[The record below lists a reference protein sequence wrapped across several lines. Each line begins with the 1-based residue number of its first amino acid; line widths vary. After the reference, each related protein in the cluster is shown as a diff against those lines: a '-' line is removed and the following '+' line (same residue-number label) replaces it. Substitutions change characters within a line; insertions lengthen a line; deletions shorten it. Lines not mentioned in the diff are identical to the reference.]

1 MLLIT
6 FILLI
11 KQLLFIHFTEIQ
23 HNQVLVFV
31 VSTSLTLLIMTLIYG
46 SKLKSK
52 KLLLGIHYTVYSLI
66 LFADVL
72 YYSHFNTL
80 PSISML
86 AQIKLLPSVSS
97 SVTSLVNIKEAL
109 FIIDLPI
116 VFYYLKYKMTEIE
129 SVIIPR
135 KVRRLMPVAAFGALM
150 ISYSY
155 IQAEGLNN
163 SLIYQEP
170 YNYHLYDMMLQ
181 LDHNS
186 KFGGKD
192 ISLDKIEDLVHRR
205 EYREGAY
212 TGLGRG
218 KNLIVIQVEALQ
230 NFVVNLKYN
239 GEEITPNLNKFIK
252 DKSSIYYDNYYHL
265 TARGN
270 TSDAEFVSNNSL
282 YPSETSPTYSEY
294 EKNTFYGLPWILR
307 ENGYSTIALHG
318 YNKEFWNRNDAYVN
332 QGFETFI
339 SEEDYNVDEK
349 ILLGMR
355 DEDFFLQS
363 VEKLKHY
370 SKISEKPFYGF
381 MITLSSHDPFNI
393 PEQYWSLD
401 LEPELQETIVGNY
414 LQSIRYFDYSFGL
427 FLEKLKAEGL
437 YENTVIALY
446 GDHFAIG
453 ESVENDKLME
463 NLIGKNYGPEDVMN
477 IPLIIHIPGEDIN
490 YINSNIGSQ
499 LDFFPTILNIM
510 GYENKKGIVLGR
522 DLNNFKG
529 YNFVAPQAIMEEGSF
544 IDNEVILS
552 VPKTRIFSDSVVLD
566 IKTGEKLDLEDYKYR
581 YEYISEEVNLGR
593 EILRQNLIKELMKKR
608 SQIKRSLLKSLL

>member
-6 FILLI
+6 LLLFL
-11 KQLLFIHFTEIQ
+11 KQLLFIYFTEIQ

-31 VSTSLTLLIMTLIYG
+31 VSTSLTLLVMTLIYG

-52 KLLLGIHYTVYSLI
+52 KLLLGIHYTIYSLI

-97 SVTSLVNIKEAL
+97 SVASLISIKEAL

-116 VFYYLKYKMTEIE
+116 VFSYLKHKMTKIE

-135 KVRRLMPVAAFGALM
+135 KVRRVLPVAAFGVLM

-155 IQAEGLNN
+155 VQATGLSS

-170 YNYHLYDMMLQ
+170 YNYHLYDMILQ
-181 LDHNS
+181 LDNNRE
-186 KFGGKD
+186 FGDKD
-192 ISLDKIEDLVHRR
+192 ISLEKIEDLIHRR
-205 EYREGAY
+205 EYKEGKY

-230 NFVVNLKYN
+230 NFVINLKYK
-239 GEEITPNLNKFIK
+239 GEEITPNLNKFIR
-252 DKSSIYYDNYYHL
+252 DKSSIYYDEYYQL

-294 EKNTFYGLPWILR
+294 ENNTFYGLPWILR

-339 SEEDYNVDEK
+339 SAEDFDIKEE

-363 VEKLKHY
+363 VEKLKY
-370 SKISEKPFYGF
+370 FSKVSEKPFYAF
-381 MITLSSHDPFNI
+381 MVTLSSHDPFNI
-393 PEQYWSLD
+393 PEEYWSLD
-401 LEPELQETIVGNY
+401 LEPELQNTIIGDY
-414 LQSIRYFDYSFGL
+414 FQSIRYFDYSFGL
-427 FLEKLKAEGL
+427 FIERLKSEGL

-453 ESVENDKLME
+453 GSEETDELMG
-463 NLIGKNYGPEDVMN
+463 NLIGKEYGPEDIMN
-477 IPLIIHIPGEDIN
+477 IPLVIHIPGEDIN
-490 YINSNIGSQ
+490 SVNSNVGSQ

-522 DLNNFKG
+522 DLNNFGG
-529 YNFVAPQAIMEEGSF
+529 YNFVAPQSIMEEGSF
-544 IDNEVILS
+544 IDDKIIFS
-552 VPKTRIFSDSVVLD
+552 VPRTREFTESVALD
-566 IKTGEKLDLEDYKYR
+566 KKTGKKLDLEDYRFR
-581 YEYISEEVNLGR
+581 YEYIQDEVNLGR
-593 EILRQNLIKELMKKR
+593 EILRQNLIKVLIEKEI
-608 SQIKRSLLKSLL
+608 SN